1 MPLSD
6 FTEPGTLNLR
16 IVCGDSFTKTLT
28 VQESDGTA
36 INLTGITGRAELR
49 KRFGGALIQA
59 FTVAIPTPTNG
70 QVTFSLTATETRGL
84 VDGVWDIELDGGIS
98 NRHTILQGT
107 VTVLPDVTV
116 TP

>member
-16 IVCGDSFTKTLT
+16 IVCGDSFTKTIT

-36 INLTGITGRAELR
+36 IDLTGITGRAEIR
-49 KRFGGALIQA
+49 DRYGGSLLET
-59 FTVAIPTPTNG
+59 FTVVIATPTNG
-70 QVTFSLTATETRGL
+70 QVAFSLTATQTRTL
-84 VDGVWDIELDGGIS
+84 ADGVWDIELDGGIS

-107 VTVLPDVTV
+107 VSVLPDVTV